1 MEQRME
7 NEKRRLL
14 TELKLIPNWPINNAC
29 INLYT
34 IYHSSKNQI
43 CWTLIFEKNEII
55 FFYLGVYAF
64 TVAMN
69 VGLDKSVTTVTQD
82 VTVEDAL
89 VSYSEGLLQYFQ
101 SQVGTVEMQMSV
113 CLSVCLSQ
121 KIFSLNLN

>member
-1 MEQRME
+1 MAISSEMEQRME

-14 TELKLIPNWPINNAC
+14 TELKLIPNWPIINAC

-34 IYHSSKNQI
+34 IYQPLKNQI
-43 CWTLIFEKNEII
+43 CWTSIFEKNEII

-89 VSYSEGLLQYFQ
+89 VSYSEGLFQYFLF
-101 SQVGTVEMQMSV
+101 SV
-113 CLSVCLSQ
+113 VW
-121 KIFSLNLN
+121 FPH